1 MCAAIG
7 KALNRI
13 DGAAKVTGEARY
25 AADHVVSGM
34 LYGSVVSS
42 TIARGRIVSIDT
54 RAALELP
61 GVVLVITHENRPR
74 PTNTLQQPLV
84 DDRVRFSGEPVALVL
99 AESLEAAR
107 CGSALVRIAY
117 APEAHN
123 TDLRRALPHRR
134 KPDDEDLPTWGDA
147 SRGFELAP
155 LRLQAEF
162 HLPPEHHNPIEMHA
176 TTAMWAADGRLT
188 VYDKTQGSQ
197 RVRDC
202 LASRFGFEK
211 ADLRVLNP
219 FVGGAFGSG
228 LTPQYQVY
236 LAVLAALMTKRG
248 VRVAMTREQMFT
260 HVHRP
265 ECLQSIALGSEK
277 DGTLKS
283 MSVSAT
289 TATSRYG
296 DHTESVVNW
305 AGTAYACEN
314 ANFDYAIA
322 SLDIPTPGD
331 MRAPGAATGM
341 NLFEIAMDELACLSD
356 MDPLELRMRNYS
368 DMDAMS
374 GKPFSSK
381 ALMSAYREGAAR
393 FGWQLRTHRPGSM
406 KDGSELIGWGMATGI
421 WETFTMDTAARVRI
435 GAGGGI
441 EVESATSDIGPG
453 TYTLMAQ
460 VAADSLAVPLERISV
475 RLGDSDLPKA
485 PIQGGSAT
493 AASVGAAVHLACRSL
508 QSKLFEAARG
518 LPRSALGNAT
528 PEQVRFEEGSIRV
541 EGDPRRAIAYE
552 DILRARAMPSL
563 EALETAKSKEPRNH
577 ARNCHSAV
585 FVEIRVDP
593 ELPVVRV
600 TRLVCAVAAGRII
613 NPKAARSQIIGA
625 AVMAIGMALHE
636 QTVTD
641 HRSGRFITRNFVDYH
656 IPAHADV
663 PDIEVIFVNEP
674 DALASPLGAK
684 GVGEIGT
691 VGTAAAI
698 ANAIFHAT
706 GKRIRDLPLT
716 LEKLL

>member
-7 KALNRI
+7 EALNRI
-13 DGAAKVTGEARY
+13 DGAAKETGEALY

-42 TIARGRIVSIDT
+42 TIARGRILSIDA
-54 RAALELP
+54 RAALDLP

-74 PTNTLQQPLV
+74 PANSRQQPLV
-84 DDRVRFSGEPVALVL
+84 DDRVKFSGEPVALVL

-107 CGSALVRIAY
+107 CGSALVQIAY
-117 APEAHN
+117 AREPHN

-134 KPDDEDLPTWGDA
+134 KPDDDDLPTWGDA

-155 LRLQAEF
+155 LRLRAEF

-176 TTAMWAADGRLT
+176 TTAVWEADGRLT

-197 RVRDC
+197 RVRDY

-228 LTPQYQVY
+228 LAPQYQVY
-236 LAVLAALMTKRG
+236 LAVLAALMTKRC

-265 ECLQSIALGSEK
+265 ECLQSVALGSEK
-277 DGTLKS
+277 DGTLKF

-296 DHTESVVNW
+296 EHTESVVNW

-341 NLFEIAMDELACLSD
+341 NLFEIAMDELAYLSD
-356 MDPLELRMRNYS
+356 IDPLEFRVRNYS

-393 FGWQLRTHRPGSM
+393 FGWRLRTHRAGSM

-460 VAADSLAVPLERISV
+460 VAADGLSVPLERITV
-475 RLGDSDLPKA
+475 RLGDSDLPTA

-493 AASVGAAVHLACRSL
+493 AASVGAAVHLACKSL
-508 QSKLFEAARG
+508 RSKLFEAARG
-518 LPRSALGNAT
+518 LPGSVLGNAT
-528 PEQVRFEEGSIRV
+528 VRFEAGSIRV
-541 EGDPRRAIAYE
+541 EGDPQRAIAYE
-552 DILRARAMPSL
+552 EILRACALPCL
-563 EALETAKSKEPRNH
+563 EALETAKSMDPGSH

-585 FVEIRVDP
+585 FAEIRVDP

-613 NPKAARSQIIGA
+613 NPKAARSQIIGG
-625 AVMAIGMALHE
+625 AVMGIGMALHE
-636 QTVTD
+636 ETVTD
-641 HRSGRFITRNFVDYH
+641 HRLGRFITRNFVDHH

-691 VGTAAAI
+691 VGTAAAV
-698 ANAIFHAT
+698 ANAVFHAT

-716 LEKLL
+716 LDKLL